1 MIEYAIYFCYGA
13 VSLALLMNIWRMCLG
28 PNIIDRIM
36 AADTLVVNT
45 IVLLILYGIQTETT
59 LYFECALLLAMF
71 SFISTV
77 AYCRFLMRGDI
88 IE

>member
-1 MIEYAIYFCYGA
+1 
-13 VSLALLMNIWRMCLG
+13 
-28 PNIIDRIM
+28 M

-45 IVLLILYGIQTETT
+45 IVLLILYGIQTQST

-71 SFISTV
+71 GFISTV